1 MELFYFIA
9 RYFMY
14 FFIPLLVVSV
24 SGMFSERSGVIHM
37 ALDSV
42 MVWSCMWG
50 VLCLQWLDGVVAGQM
65 RLPENILL
73 FINLKCKL
81 QLSF

>member
-1 MELFYFIA
+1 MEMIYFIA

-37 ALDSV
+37 GLDSV

-65 RLPENILL
+65 RLIIALP
-73 FINLKCKL
+73 
-81 QLSF
+81 

>member
-1 MELFYFIA
+1 MLYFVA

-24 SGMFSERSGVIHM
+24 SGMFSERSGILNM
-37 ALDSV
+37 ALDSI

-50 VLCLQWLDGVVAGQM
+50 VLCLQWLDGVVAGQL
-65 RLPENILL
+65 RLILALL
-73 FINLKCKL
+73 FAGVMGPSGKDR
-81 QLSF
+81 